1 MKRWRL
7 LERLSGTD
15 GNIAVIFAIA
25 LPAVIG
31 VTGMSV
37 ESGYWYQKERQLQ
50 QAADAGAASRD
61 DYIAKKAASYA
72 VITDESLEWASRS
85 AR

>member
-50 QAADAGAASRD
+50 QAADAGAFAGATVLRD
-61 DYIAKKAASYA
+61 QSGSVEAAAY
-72 VITDESLEWASRS
+72 DEIGKFG
-85 AR
+85 